1 MYVTAS
7 QLTIHNEFK
16 TDVREGGIAA
26 IGPQSEVRVGQ
37 SSAVTTG
44 LVLDFIVIVRPCHVY
59 FRLKVNR
66 IFLASFSKFLNFR
79 SLETTVGG
87 MLVSVFN
94 MRMSVSEWFER
105 TLI

>member
-37 SSAVTTG
+37 SSAVTTRLNLICLSG
-44 LVLDFIVIVRPCHVY
+44 MTNQPVKLWVPGFRKQDGSCHPVWE
-59 FRLKVNR
+59 KGQN
-66 IFLASFSKFLNFR
+66 K
-79 SLETTVGG
+79 G
-87 MLVSVFN
+87 
-94 MRMSVSEWFER
+94 
-105 TLI
+105 

>member
-44 LVLDFIVIVRPCHVY
+44 LVLDFIVRPCHVY
-59 FRLKVNR
+59 FRPKVNR

-105 TLI
+105 SLI

>member
-59 FRLKVNR
+59 FRP
-66 IFLASFSKFLNFR
+66 KFTEFFWLPFR
-79 SLETTVGG
+79 SFLT
-87 MLVSVFN
+87 
-94 MRMSVSEWFER
+94 FEVWKQ
-105 TLI
+105 L

>member
-7 QLTIHNEFK
+7 QFTIHNEFK

-37 SSAVTTG
+37 SSAVTTR
-44 LVLDFIVIVRPCHVY
+44 LVLDFIVIERTCHVY

-66 IFLASFSKFLNFR
+66 SFLASFSKFLN
-79 SLETTVGG
+79 
-87 MLVSVFN
+87 
-94 MRMSVSEWFER
+94 
-105 TLI
+105 I

>member
-1 MYVTAS
+1 MTAS

-66 IFLASFSKFLNFR
+66 IFLASFSKFGNNCRRNARVCL
-79 SLETTVGG
+79 
-87 MLVSVFN
+87 
-94 MRMSVSEWFER
+94 
-105 TLI
+105 